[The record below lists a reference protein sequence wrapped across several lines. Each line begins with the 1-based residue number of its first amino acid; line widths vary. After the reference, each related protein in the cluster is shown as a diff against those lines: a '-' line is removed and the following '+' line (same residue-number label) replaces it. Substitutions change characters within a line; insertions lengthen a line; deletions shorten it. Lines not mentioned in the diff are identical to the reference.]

1 MGRHVSGLPGTVGA
15 ALALCA
21 LVLSG
26 CGWFGSSGSKGSS
39 STSVFD
45 VKPGECFVAPKKVK
59 AELSNLD
66 QVPCTT
72 AHTQEAYAL
81 VEYQSASSGGQSPSA
96 GSSAYPGSDVLDKF
110 AKGACA
116 QRFRAYVGVDYLDSS
131 LYYTYLLPSA
141 RSWEQDNDQT
151 VICFITT
158 TGGTLTTSVKGSRK

>member
-1 MGRHVSGLPGTVGA
+1 MGRRATARAAGA
-15 ALALCA
+15 TALCG

-26 CGWFGSSGSKGSS
+26 CGWFGGSSNGQS

-45 VKPGECFVAPKKVK
+45 VKPGECFMAPKNVK
-59 AELSNLD
+59 AELSNLSK
-66 QVPCTT
+66 VPCTQP
-72 AHTQEAYAL
+72 HTQEAYAL
-81 VEYQSASSGGQSPSA
+81 VSYQPASSGGVSASA
-96 GSSAYPGSDVLDKF
+96 GSGAYPGSDVLDKF

-116 QRFRAYVGVDYLDSS
+116 QRFSGYVGVDYLDSS

-141 RSWEQDNDQT
+141 RSWEQDDDRT